1 MTKPTHEGPIEPRS
15 AEPVVQVEGLSKS
28 YRVGAAPV
36 PVLRDVSLTVQR
48 GEFVAI
54 MGASGSGK
62 STLLHVLGLLDRY
75 DSGRYLLNGRETRD
89 LSDGEAALL
98 RNVAIGFVFQSFH
111 LLPQKNAWE
120 NVALP
125 LRYRGFS
132 AKQQREH
139 AHALLER
146 LGLSARAHHRPNE
159 LSGGQRQRVA
169 IARALVTDPPLILAD
184 EPTGNLDTEATQ
196 EVLALLGQVH
206 SEGRSVV
213 LVTHEHDVARRAQRI
228 VVVRDGSV
236 VDDSVRAPT

>member
-1 MTKPTHEGPIEPRS
+1 MEPQVEHDTARL
-15 AEPVVQVEGLSKS
+15 VRVEGLSKS
-28 YRVGAAPV
+28 YRVGATPV
-36 PVLRDVSLTVQR
+36 PVLRDVSLEIRR

-75 DSGRYLLNGRETRD
+75 DAGRYLLNGRDTRK

-111 LLPQKNAWE
+111 LLPQKSAWE

-125 LRYRGFS
+125 LRYRGVS
-132 AKQQREH
+132 ARQQRER

-146 LGLSARAHHRPNE
+146 LGLKERVNHRPNE

-184 EPTGNLDTEATQ
+184 EPTGNLDTEATD
-196 EVLALLGQVH
+196 EVLALLSAVH
-206 SEGRSVV
+206 AEGRSVV

-228 VVVRDGSV
+228 VQVRDGSV
-236 VDDSVRAPT
+236 VDDASTEPAPA